1 MNKILI
7 TLVMVI
13 SLFSLITLDAEA
25 KRMGGSKSFGKQSS
39 NVTKQQAPAQPA
51 GPNQAAPAAG
61 PGVTPA
67 PAAAAKPASSW
78 KGMLG
83 GALLG
88 LGLGALLSSLGLGA
102 GVSNLIS
109 ILLMAGIGI
118 ALVMFLMR
126 LFKKKSDAA
135 SPMKSAYV
143 GSAPGAGDYAATPEI
158 GSRIAASGRNEIE
171 QRSSSSSAG
180 STWEIPVGFDVA
192 QFERTAQTYFI
203 RLQAAWDKADIND
216 IREFTT
222 PEMYADVKLQIQER
236 GTTPSVTD
244 VITIYAKLLGIETQ
258 DTTYLASVKFVG
270 TMKEEINGPTISFEE
285 VWNLSKPTE
294 GQGGW
299 LLAGIQQVEQMQ

>member
-1 MNKILI
+1 MTKILV
-7 TLVMVI
+7 TLVTVI
-13 SLFSLITLDAEA
+13 SLFSLITPDAEA

-51 GPNQAAPAAG
+51 SANEAAPAAA
-61 PGVTPA
+61 PGATPT
-67 PAAAAKPASSW
+67 PAAAAKPASPW

-83 GALLG
+83 GTLLG
-88 LGLGALLSSLGLGA
+88 LGLGALLSGLGLGA
-102 GVSNLIS
+102 GMSNIIS

-118 ALVMFLMR
+118 ALVMFLVR
-126 LFKKKSDAA
+126 LFKQKSEAA

-143 GSAPGAGDYAATPEI
+143 GSAPGSIDYTSTPEI

-171 QRSSSSSAG
+171 QQSSSSTSG
-180 STWEIPVGFDVA
+180 NTWEIPAGFDVA

-222 PEMYADVKLQIQER
+222 PEMYAEVKLQIQER

-270 TMKEEINGPTISFEE
+270 TMKEEANGPTISFEE
-285 VWNLSKPTE
+285 IWNLSKPVE

-299 LLAGIQQVEQMQ
+299 LLAGIQQVEQM